1 MKVIH
6 LSDLHLGKRVKNF
19 PMIDDQRIIISQIT
33 DIIREEK
40 PKAVIIAGDVYDKAV
55 PAREAVELFDRF
67 LVELSDMGVEAF
79 VISGNHDS
87 PERISFA
94 SRLIDL
100 SGIHMSPIF
109 DGTMQC
115 KSLADEHGKV
125 NFYLLPFVKPLIV
138 KHFYPDEDIM
148 DYTDAVRCVISK
160 AAINTS
166 ERNILVCHQFVTG
179 GNTCESEI
187 SVGGLD
193 NVDSSCLMDF
203 DYVALGHLHT
213 PQNIIKN
220 KIRYAG
226 TPLQYSFDER
236 SQKKSVTILEIGEKG
251 SVSVTERVLELPHHY
266 VEIRGLFD
274 EIMEKYRHE
283 TVDEYV
289 KVVLTDENN
298 VPDAFRRLQSVFEKL
313 MLFQYDNK
321 RTQERSRVESQLITK
336 EIDEFDM
343 AAKLYELQNNS
354 MFDEE
359 QEEYLRSVINEIK
372 ESTL

>member
-226 TPLQYSFDER
+226 TPLQYSFDEK

-251 SVSVTERVLELPHHY
+251 SVSVTERALELPHHY

-283 TVDEYV
+283 TVDDYV

-321 RTQERSRVESQLITK
+321 RTQERNRVESQLITK

-359 QEEYLRSVINEIK
+359 QEEYLRSVISEIK